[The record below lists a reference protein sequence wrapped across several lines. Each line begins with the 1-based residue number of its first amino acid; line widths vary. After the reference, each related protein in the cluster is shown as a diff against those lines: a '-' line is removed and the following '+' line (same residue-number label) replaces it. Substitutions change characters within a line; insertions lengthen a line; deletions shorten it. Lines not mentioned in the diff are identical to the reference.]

1 MAESGR
7 DQTCEK
13 CGSLMEKVPT
23 LPYLKIWKPITLEHI
38 NVEGEGPLTFE
49 KEKDL
54 RDYCNKHKLESGALL

>member
-1 MAESGR
+1 
-7 DQTCEK
+7 
-13 CGSLMEKVPT
+13 MEKVPT